1 VTAEVRDVRL
11 DSFTGMTDLVLTEDH
26 GDGVALLRLN
36 RPPMNPL
43 SIELLDDLRDAA
55 GALAANASVKAV
67 VVAGSEKA
75 FAAGADIS
83 ELQDPVGARAS
94 TDAFRAA
101 FDAVVSI
108 PRPVI
113 AAIRGYALGG
123 GCELALACDLRV
135 GGETARVGQPEI
147 LLGVL
152 PGAGGTQRLARLV
165 GPARAK
171 ELTWSGRQVRADE
184 AHALGILDR
193 VVPDDEVESNAI
205 AWANRFASGAV
216 VAMGL
221 AKRVIDDGLGRSLGE
236 GLDLESDAFVAAFD
250 TDDARSGVASFLE
263 HGPGKAK
270 FSGR

>member
-1 VTAEVRDVRL
+1 
-11 DSFTGMTDLVLTEDH
+11 MTDLVLTEH
-26 GDGVALLRLN
+26 HEGGVALLRLN

-43 SIELLDDLRDAA
+43 SIALLDALRDAA
-55 GALAANASVKAV
+55 AALAADASVKAV

-83 ELQDPVGARAS
+83 ELRDQAGARAS
-94 TDAFRAA
+94 ADAFRAA
-101 FDAVVSI
+101 FDAVASI

-123 GCELALACDLRV
+123 GCELALTCDLRV
-135 GGETARVGQPEI
+135 GSESSRVGQPEI

-152 PGAGGTQRLARLV
+152 PGAGGTQRLARLI

-171 ELTWSGRQVRADE
+171 ELVWSGRQVRADE
-184 AHALGILDR
+184 ALALGILDR
-193 VVPDDEVESNAI
+193 VVPSDEVEENARH
-205 AWANRFASGAV
+205 WAAHLGSGAV

-221 AKRVIDDGLGRSLGE
+221 AKRVIDEGLGQPLAE
-236 GLDLESDAFVAAFD
+236 GLDAEADAFVEAFGTED
-250 TDDARSGVASFLE
+250 GRRGVESFLE
-263 HGPGKAK
+263 HGPGKAE

>member
-1 VTAEVRDVRL
+1 M
-11 DSFTGMTDLVLTEDH
+11 SGLVLTERHD
-26 GDGVALLRLN
+26 DGVALLRLN

-43 SIELLDDLRDAA
+43 SVALLGELRDAA
-55 GALAANASVKAV
+55 LALGADLEVKAV

-83 ELQDPVGARAS
+83 ELTDQVGARAS

-101 FDAVVSI
+101 FDAVVAI

-113 AAIRGYALGG
+113 AAVRGYALGG

-135 GGETARVGQPEI
+135 GSENARIGQPEI
-147 LLGVL
+147 LLGAL
-152 PGAGGTQRLARLV
+152 PGAGGSPRLARLI

-171 ELTWSGRQVRADE
+171 ELVWSGRQVRADE

-193 VVPDDEVESNAI
+193 VVPSDEVEHNALH
-205 AWANRFASGAV
+205 WAGQLAHGAV

-221 AKRVIDDGLGRSLGE
+221 AKRVIDDGLGRPLPE
-236 GLDLESDAFVAAFD
+236 GLDMEADAFVEAFG
-250 TDDARSGVASFLE
+250 TEDARAGVQSFLE